1 LWYFR
6 LFSLAWPT
14 FTTDRKREGGQAQP
28 RFSYKGRPSQKD
40 VIVSEYQ
47 FGIQGGLMPLVTTII
62 ARLLALQDWYLGQF
76 VDVTLVTSASPNN
89 CWSFDIVN
97 ASVNACGQEF
107 IRNQVVEEWAD
118 LLQAMTI
125 LIPSP
130 LAF

>member
-1 LWYFR
+1 
-6 LFSLAWPT
+6 
-14 FTTDRKREGGQAQP
+14 
-28 RFSYKGRPSQKD
+28 
-40 VIVSEYQ
+40 
-47 FGIQGGLMPLVTTII
+47 MPFISTII
-62 ARLLALQDWYLGQF
+62 ARLLAIQDWYLGQF

>member
-1 LWYFR
+1 
-6 LFSLAWPT
+6 
-14 FTTDRKREGGQAQP
+14 
-28 RFSYKGRPSQKD
+28 
-40 VIVSEYQ
+40 
-47 FGIQGGLMPLVTTII
+47 MPLVTTII
-62 ARLLALQDWYLGQF
+62 ARLIALQDWYPGQF

-107 IRNQVVEEWAD
+107 IRNQMVEEWAD

-125 LIPSP
+125 LIPSL

>member
-1 LWYFR
+1 
-6 LFSLAWPT
+6 
-14 FTTDRKREGGQAQP
+14 
-28 RFSYKGRPSQKD
+28 
-40 VIVSEYQ
+40 
-47 FGIQGGLMPLVTTII
+47 MPLVTTII
-62 ARLLALQDWYLGQF
+62 ARLIALQDWYLGQF

>member
-1 LWYFR
+1 
-6 LFSLAWPT
+6 
-14 FTTDRKREGGQAQP
+14 
-28 RFSYKGRPSQKD
+28 
-40 VIVSEYQ
+40 
-47 FGIQGGLMPLVTTII
+47 MPLVTTII

-107 IRNQVVEEWAD
+107 IRNQVFEEWAD

-125 LIPSP
+125 LIPSL

>member
-1 LWYFR
+1 
-6 LFSLAWPT
+6 
-14 FTTDRKREGGQAQP
+14 
-28 RFSYKGRPSQKD
+28 
-40 VIVSEYQ
+40 
-47 FGIQGGLMPLVTTII
+47 MPLVTTII

-125 LIPSP
+125 LIPSL

>member
-1 LWYFR
+1 
-6 LFSLAWPT
+6 
-14 FTTDRKREGGQAQP
+14 
-28 RFSYKGRPSQKD
+28 
-40 VIVSEYQ
+40 
-47 FGIQGGLMPLVTTII
+47 MPLVTTII

>member
-1 LWYFR
+1 
-6 LFSLAWPT
+6 
-14 FTTDRKREGGQAQP
+14 
-28 RFSYKGRPSQKD
+28 
-40 VIVSEYQ
+40 
-47 FGIQGGLMPLVTTII
+47 MPLVTTII
-62 ARLLALQDWYLGQF
+62 ARLIALQDWYLGQF

-125 LIPSP
+125 LIPS
-130 LAF
+130 LFAF

>member
-1 LWYFR
+1 
-6 LFSLAWPT
+6 
-14 FTTDRKREGGQAQP
+14 
-28 RFSYKGRPSQKD
+28 
-40 VIVSEYQ
+40 
-47 FGIQGGLMPLVTTII
+47 MPLVTTII
-62 ARLLALQDWYLGQF
+62 ARLIALQDWYLGQF

-125 LIPSP
+125 LIPSL